1 MTSLLENECHAYIY
15 AQALDN
21 GGDTEYLWLSSNER
35 STINIDFSDS
45 KAIFV
50 RTTIDAAN
58 AETTPRCIGKS
69 IFYQRRKNGNF
80 IITVMPATL
89 DVAGRISPVLLIF
102 KNLSALQNLGE
113 LAFAAI
119 ERSLARQLPDSAK
132 RDVKR
137 LVKIWAKPAWLVRI
151 ILYLNSSKV
160 END

>member
-1 MTSLLENECHAYIY
+1 
-15 AQALDN
+15 
-21 GGDTEYLWLSSNER
+21 
-35 STINIDFSDS
+35 
-45 KAIFV
+45 
-50 RTTIDAAN
+50 
-58 AETTPRCIGKS
+58 
-69 IFYQRRKNGNF
+69 
-80 IITVMPATL
+80 MPATL